1 VGRRTLPPGRF
12 SLDPGRAGWQRGA
25 VQLNPR
31 YGDDPV
37 VVVEGDPTAIAGPV
51 VRQRR
56 RFVEELGRLSDD
68 QWAQASRCEGWSA
81 RDVIVHLDSTN
92 TFWTFSLSA
101 GRAGEPTR
109 FLATFDPV
117 ASPAELVA
125 AAGAKPP
132 EEVLASF
139 SASTEAFAQ
148 LVESFTD
155 DEWTL
160 VAESP
165 PGHVSATALAHHAL
179 WDSWVHERDVLLP
192 LGRTPAEEP
201 DEVAA
206 CLRYAAALA
215 PGLALTNGVD
225 ATGTLALRATDPD
238 LAFVVEVDGRVT
250 VRDGAPTPADPIDL
264 TLTGGAVDL
273 VEALSMR
280 RPLDADVPADA
291 AWLVQGL
298 ADVFETDPDRR

>member
-1 VGRRTLPPGRF
+1 MGRRTLPPGR
-12 SLDPGRAGWQRGA
+12 SPLDPGRAGWQRGA
-25 VQLNPR
+25 VLLNPR

-37 VVVEGDPTAIAGPV
+37 VVLEGDPAAIAGPL

-56 RFVEELGRLSDD
+56 RFVEELGQLSDD
-68 QWAQASRCEGWSA
+68 QWAQPSRCAGWSA
-81 RDVIVHLDSTN
+81 QDVIVHLDSTN
-92 TFWTFSLSA
+92 TFWRFSLAA
-101 GRAGEPTR
+101 GRSGEPTR

-125 AAGAKPP
+125 GAGPKAP

-139 SASTEAFAQ
+139 AASTEAFAQ
-148 LVESFTD
+148 LVESMAD
-155 DEWTL
+155 DEWTVL
-160 VAESP
+160 AESP
-165 PGHVSATALAHHAL
+165 PGHVSASALAHHAL

-192 LGRTPAEEP
+192 LGLTAPEEA

-215 PGLALTNGVD
+215 PGLALTNGAD
-225 ATGTLALRATDPD
+225 GTGTLLVHATDPD
-238 LAFVVEVDGRVT
+238 LAVFVEVDGRVT
-250 VRDGAPTPADPIDL
+250 VRDGAPTPAGPIDL
-264 TLTGGAVDL
+264 MLTGDAVEL

-280 RPLDADVPADA
+280 RPLGRELPADA

-298 ADVFETDPDRR
+298 ADVFETEPDRR